1 MSTSRLRGNDQRDP
15 ETVMFEHNRAE
26 VPPFGE
32 QVNVKASNGDLIQR
46 AIVEKEVGYQA
57 GAGLFQRVVEHPAL
71 TGTMGS
77 GKTRETTAYISQ
89 NVEEGVNVVNV
100 PRRKLAVNQQ
110 RSYSAMYGRQV
121 FESRISSLLS
131 GDETRELQSRIKA
144 LDAKVSGA
152 DRSGNMDV
160 VNREQLLARLG
171 HGYVVYSKADKHV
184 G

>member
-1 MSTSRLRGNDQRDP
+1 
-15 ETVMFEHNRAE
+15 
-26 VPPFGE
+26 
-32 QVNVKASNGDLIQR
+32 
-46 AIVEKEVGYQA
+46 
-57 GAGLFQRVVEHPAL
+57 
-71 TGTMGS
+71 MGS
-77 GKTRETTAYISQ
+77 GKTREATAYISQ
-89 NVEEGVNVVNV
+89 HVGDGVNVVNV